1 MADKTILTKLFELA
15 MDCQTKEAK
24 KVFQMIK
31 TMADGTEKQKLMND
45 LRNSYNRFMN
55 DCNNVL
61 EAEKQ
66 YLKIQS
72 N

>member
-1 MADKTILTKLFELA
+1 MADKSIFTKLFELA

-24 KVFQMIK
+24 KVFEMIN
-31 TMADGTEKQKLMND
+31 TMPDGAEKQKLMND
-45 LRNSYNRFMN
+45 LRNSYNTFMN

-61 EAEKQ
+61 KAEKQ

-72 N
+72 Q

>member
-1 MADKTILTKLFELA
+1 MADKSILTKLFDLA
-15 MDCQTKEAK
+15 KDCQTQEAK

-31 TMADGTEKQKLMND
+31 TMPDETEKQKLMND

-55 DCNNVL
+55 DCNNIL

-66 YLKIQS
+66 YFKIQS
-72 N
+72 Q